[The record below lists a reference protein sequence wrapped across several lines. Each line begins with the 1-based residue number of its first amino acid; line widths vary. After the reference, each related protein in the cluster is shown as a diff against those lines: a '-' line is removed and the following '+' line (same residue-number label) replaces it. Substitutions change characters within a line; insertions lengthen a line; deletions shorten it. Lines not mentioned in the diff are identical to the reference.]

1 MDPNEKL
8 AADFCA
14 ERGIEFLPVSFDQKI
29 GIAANVLAGDLP
41 VNGLRHLPSGD
52 TSGWYIWAGGE
63 IPDDDRF
70 FEPMHIEH
78 MAELCPN
85 LMRYLG
91 LPPGWRFQVAPDH
104 EDVWFDPTL
113 LVE

>member
-8 AADFCA
+8 ATDFRA
-14 ERGIEFLPVSFDQKI
+14 ERSIEFVPVSFDQKI
-29 GIAANVLAGDLP
+29 GMAANVLAGDLP
-41 VNGLRHLPSGD
+41 VNGVRRLPAGD
-52 TSGWYIWAGGE
+52 TSGWHIWAGGK
-63 IPDDDRF
+63 IPNDDHF
-70 FEPMHIEH
+70 FEPMHVDH
-78 MAELCPN
+78 LVELCPD

-104 EDVWFDPTL
+104 EDVWFDPAL